1 MRQNILNYK
10 AILKIMG
17 AVILIT
23 GLAMLV
29 PWIYATVIE
38 DYNDA
43 EAFSKSAPPAIVLG
57 IILIVCFKSTNARFK
72 TRDGYLVVALCWVV
86 ASFVGAFPY
95 YISAFTDSFINAFFE
110 STSGFTTTGCTAVN
124 SGVLSDSLLL
134 WKAMSHWLGGMGI
147 LVFLLSILPA
157 LGINGQFIAKAESP
171 GPVFEKMAVRLS
183 DSSKLLYIS
192 YILLTIAEF
201 ICLCFSSKMDVFEAI
216 VNAMGSISTGGLL
229 VHPEGVSYYNSFY
242 VEVVISVFCVLAS
255 INFMLYHYLRL
266 GQIRRVL
273 RDLELR
279 VFLFLIVVGI
289 TICTIG
295 LVVYNDENWMQAF
308 RDSFFQ
314 VISMSTTTGYVR
326 SPYVIWPVTCQLVL
340 FSLVLIGGC
349 SGSTSG
355 SIKVVRFIVMFKL
368 IIRGSYKRIHPRAV
382 VPIKLEGNVV
392 SNQVIS
398 GISGFILTYLAIF
411 LFSSIVLSIQGFDM
425 ESTMGTVLAMLS
437 NTGAAF
443 GVTASAGNFTA
454 YAPLAK
460 LFLCLLM
467 YVGRLEIFTILV
479 LFTRHFWNKTK

>member
-1 MRQNILNYK
+1 M
-10 AILKIMG
+10 
-17 AVILIT
+17 
-23 GLAMLV
+23 
-29 PWIYATVIE
+29 
-38 DYNDA
+38 
-43 EAFSKSAPPAIVLG
+43 
-57 IILIVCFKSTNARFK
+57 
-72 TRDGYLVVALCWVV
+72 
-86 ASFVGAFPY
+86 
-95 YISAFTDSFINAFFE
+95 
-110 STSGFTTTGCTAVN
+110 
-124 SGVLSDSLLL
+124 
-134 WKAMSHWLGGMGI
+134 
-147 LVFLLSILPA
+147 
-157 LGINGQFIAKAESP
+157 
-171 GPVFEKMAVRLS
+171 
-183 DSSKLLYIS
+183 
-192 YILLTIAEF
+192 
-201 ICLCFSSKMDVFEAI
+201 
-216 VNAMGSISTGGLL
+216 
-229 VHPEGVSYYNSFY
+229 
-242 VEVVISVFCVLAS
+242 
-255 INFMLYHYLRL
+255 
-266 GQIRRVL
+266 